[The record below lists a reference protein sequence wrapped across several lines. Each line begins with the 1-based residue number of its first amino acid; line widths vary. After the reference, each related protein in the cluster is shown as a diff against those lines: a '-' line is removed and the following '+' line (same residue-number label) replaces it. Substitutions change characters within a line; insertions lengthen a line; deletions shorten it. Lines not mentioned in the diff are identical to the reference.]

1 MRGLGHLEATVIAEV
16 WRAEV
21 PVTVRAVLESL
32 QQDRQLAYTTV
43 MTVMDNLYSKGLL
56 TRERSGRAY
65 VYRAARPREEY
76 EAELMKGV
84 LAGSADRTAT
94 LLHFVEKIS
103 PAELTDLRA
112 LLADKS

>member
-1 MRGLGHLEATVIAEV
+1 MRGLGQLESTVMTEV
-16 WRAEV
+16 WRTDG

-32 QQDRQLAYTTV
+32 QKDRLLAYTTV
-43 MTVMDNLYSKGLL
+43 MTVMDNLYSKGFL

-65 VYRAARPREEY
+65 VYRAARPREVY
-76 EAELMKGV
+76 EAELMEDV

-94 LLHFVEKIS
+94 LLHFVERIS
-103 PAELTDLRA
+103 PAELAELRA